1 MDMFLEV
8 LIGVVLMTVL
18 IVVLGPALW
27 SSRLSITEEQKQ
39 WEQQGKKKGPKSGG

>member
-8 LIGVVLMTVL
+8 LVGVALMTVL

-27 SSRLSITEEQKQ
+27 SSRLSITEKQKQ
-39 WEQQGKKKGPKSGG
+39 WEEQGRKRPGPDA

>member
-1 MDMFLEV
+1 MLVEL
-8 LIGVVLMTVL
+8 LIGVVLMTAL

-39 WEQQGKKKGPKSGG
+39 WEEQSRKRPRSDT